1 MVDIPGLFA
10 GQVADCRALGSPF
23 IARVLDMVPGLLD
36 PDSAL
41 GRRVLTA
48 PALPEEKLP
57 LRLAGALHALAR
69 AGDGDLAPV
78 YPPHQASD
86 AALAKALVRTL
97 TRAEAMILPWL
108 DHPPQTNEVARSAV
122 LIAAGHWLT
131 AHYRLPL
138 ILSELGASAGV
149 NLLWDHYALDLP
161 GLRLGPSDAVLSL
174 TPDWRGDLPTLAPP
188 QVLDRAG
195 VDLAPLDP
203 VADRARLLAFIWADQ
218 TARLA
223 RCAAA
228 LDLAARLRPAVARG
242 DAGDWAGDWAGARL
256 PQVQA
261 QAPAAHLIFHT
272 VAATYFSGAT
282 TRRWQSALARAGAAA
297 TPDRPLAH
305 LAMEGDGPAPGAAL
319 TLTLWPGALVIPLGR
334 ADFHGR
340 WVDWQAPT
348 P

>member
-10 GQVADCRALGSPF
+10 EQVADCRALGSPF
-23 IARVLDMVPGLLD
+23 TARVLDMVPGLLD
-36 PDSAL
+36 PGSAL

-86 AALAKALVRTL
+86 AALARALVRTL
-97 TRAEAMILPWL
+97 TRAEATILPWL

-131 AHYRLPL
+131 ARYGLPL

-161 GLRLGPSDAVLSL
+161 GLRLGPVDAALTL
-174 TPDWRGDLPTLAPP
+174 TPDWHGDLPPRTPP
-188 QVLDRAG
+188 QVLNRAG

-203 VADRARLLAFIWADQ
+203 VADRERLLAFIWADQ
-218 TARLA
+218 TTRLQ

-228 LDLAARLRPAVARG
+228 LDLAARHGARVAQG
-242 DAGDWAGDWAGARL
+242 DAAVWAEARL
-256 PQVQA
+256 AELQPNSV
-261 QAPAAHLIFHT
+261 HLIFHT
-272 VAATYFSGAT
+272 AAATYFSDAT
-282 TRRWQSALARAGAAA
+282 TRRLLTALTSAGAAA
-297 TPDRPLAH
+297 TPARPLAH
-305 LAMEGDGPAPGAAL
+305 LAMEADGPAPGAAL
-319 TLTLWPGALVIPLGR
+319 TLTLWPGARVIPLGR

-340 WVDWQAPT
+340 WVDWQAPA

>member
-10 GQVADCRALGSPF
+10 EQVADCRALGSPF
-23 IARVLDMVPGLLD
+23 TARVLDLVPGLLD
-36 PDSAL
+36 PDSTL

-48 PALPEEKLP
+48 AALPEEKLP

-86 AALAKALVRTL
+86 AALARALVRTL
-97 TRAEAMILPWL
+97 TRAEATILPWL

-122 LIAAGHWLT
+122 LIAAGHWL
-131 AHYRLPL
+131 AARYGLPL

-174 TPDWRGDLPTLAPP
+174 TPDWRGDLPPLAPP
-188 QVLDRAG
+188 QVPDRAG
-195 VDLAPLDP
+195 VDLARLDP
-203 VADRARLLAFIWADQ
+203 VADRARLLAFIWGDQ

-228 LDLAARLRPAVARG
+228 LDLAARLQPAVARG
-242 DAGDWAGDWAGARL
+242 DAGDWAETRL
-256 PQVQA
+256 PQAQA
-261 QAPAAHLIFHT
+261 QAPAVHLIFHT
-272 VAATYFSGAT
+272 AAASYFSDAT

-305 LAMEGDGPAPGAAL
+305 LAMEADGPAPGAAL
-319 TLTLWPGALVIPLGR
+319 TLTLWPGALAIPLGR

-340 WVDWQAPT
+340 WVDWQAPA

>member
-10 GQVADCRALGSPF
+10 EQVADCRALGSPF
-23 IARVLDMVPGLLD
+23 TARVLDMVPGLLD
-36 PDSAL
+36 PGSAL

-48 PALPEEKLP
+48 AALPEEKLP

-86 AALAKALVRTL
+86 AALARALGRTL
-97 TRAEAMILPWL
+97 TRAGATILPLL

-122 LIAAGHWLT
+122 LIAVGHWLT
-131 AHYRLPL
+131 ARYGLPL

-174 TPDWRGDLPTLAPP
+174 TPDWRGDLPPLAPP
-188 QVLDRAG
+188 QVLGRAG

-218 TARLA
+218 AARLA

-228 LDLAARLRPAVARG
+228 LDLAAQLRPAVARG
-242 DAGDWAGDWAGARL
+242 DAGDWAEARL
-256 PQVQA
+256 GQVQPSA
-261 QAPAAHLIFHT
+261 VHLIFHT
-272 VAATYFSGAT
+272 VAATYFSDAT

-305 LAMEGDGPAPGAAL
+305 LAMEGDGPAPGATL

-340 WVDWQAPT
+340 WVTWQAPL

>member
-1 MVDIPGLFA
+1 MADVSDLFA
-10 GQVADCRALGSPF
+10 AQVADCRELGSPF
-23 IARVLDMVPGLLD
+23 TARVLNMVLGLLD
-36 PDSAL
+36 PASEL
-41 GRRVLTA
+41 GRRVLAA
-48 PALPEEKLP
+48 PVLPEDKLP

-69 AGDGDLAPV
+69 AGDVDLAAV
-78 YPPHQASD
+78 YPPHHASD
-86 AALAKALVRTL
+86 ADLAGALA
-97 TRAEAMILPWL
+97 RAVQREGAAILSWL
-108 DHPPQTNEVARSAV
+108 DNPLQTNEVARSAV
-122 LIAAGHWLT
+122 LIATGHWLT
-131 AHYRLPL
+131 AHFGLRL

-161 GLRLGPSDAVLSL
+161 GLRLGPVDAALTL
-174 TPDWRGDLPTLAPP
+174 TPDWRGDLPPLAPP

-228 LDLAARLRPAVARG
+228 LDLAARLRPRVARG
-242 DAGDWAGDWAGARL
+242 DAAVWAEARL
-256 PQVQA
+256 PQVKQDA
-261 QAPAAHLIFHT
+261 VHLIFHT
-272 VAATYFSGAT
+272 VAASYFSAPT

-305 LAMEGDGPAPGAAL
+305 LSMEPDGRAPGAAL
-319 TLTLWPGALVIPLGR
+319 TLTLWPEELVIPLGR

-340 WVDWQAPT
+340 WVNWLAPA